1 MGLGFVNLEIALNL
15 KSTDGEA
22 LRVLEEIKQLGSAGD
37 LFISTQIHV
46 TRANVEA
53 LVEKFERLEELA
65 VVKNTQSTETAG
77 RLNQYQVLKDSYLR
91 YKK

>member
-22 LRVLEEIKQLGSAGD
+22 LRVLEEIKELGSAGD

-53 LVEKFERLEELA
+53 LVQKFERLEELA
-65 VVKNTQSTETAG
+65 VVRNTQTDG
-77 RLNQYQVLKDSYLR
+77 RLHQYQVLKDSYLR